1 MELKSLY
8 FKFHILYFMK
18 KTRLYKAY
26 LFVGLLA
33 AFVLSAQD
41 LGKIDYK
48 KPVVVT
54 GGFSATQTLYAAEGI
69 KARRDPYYWMLS
81 ANLNINL
88 FGVLSI
94 PLSGQLTQQNKSY
107 TQPFNQYGLSPSY
120 KNWTAHL
127 GYRSLQY
134 SSYSLGGNQWY
145 GAGLEYAGKKIPIT
159 VSAFWGR
166 LQRAVGAFTQEG
178 VVGGRIR
185 LRTLWNGI

>member
-1 MELKSLY
+1 
-8 FKFHILYFMK
+8 MK

-120 KNWTAHL
+120 KTGRHIWAIVVCNILVTA
-127 GYRSLQY
+127 S
-134 SSYSLGGNQWY
+134 
-145 GAGLEYAGKKIPIT
+145 GAISGMVQG
-159 VSAFWGR
+159 
-166 LQRAVGAFTQEG
+166 
-178 VVGGRIR
+178 
-185 LRTLWNGI
+185 